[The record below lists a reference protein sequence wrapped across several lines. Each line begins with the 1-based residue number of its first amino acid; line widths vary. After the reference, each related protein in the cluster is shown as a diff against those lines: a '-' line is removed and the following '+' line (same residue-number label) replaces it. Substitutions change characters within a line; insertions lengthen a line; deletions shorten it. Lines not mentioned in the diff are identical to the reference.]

1 MDGLLAKLSEQQAIL
16 EKQKNTLTPK
26 QNDKGQLKKDDS
38 SPDSVVLTPVSDS
51 LSKTQ
56 SGDEQ
61 NKSTNPPPDSL
72 EMVRLKKELDA
83 AKNQIARQRKEL
95 DQNRVNKHNF
105 DQVTGQSSGTEFQPR
120 YETSNVHHASFNPAT
135 RNTAIRQDNW
145 SHNEDARSELSDAV
159 SAGAYTTTQNI
170 WSSPARPAFN
180 AAASIH
186 SSQPFQPPSTTWGQ
200 PGARPWNH
208 RGVGPALPSLIIP
221 QHQHIQQRN
230 YSGPISG
237 VSTGD
242 VRTFSDYN
250 QFQGGAGPR
259 RSGGQNTR
267 NTSLIPLQRNNA
279 WDMYSGSMGTLD
291 SVNAAIN
298 SSAAFQT
305 MGLYPN
311 SLQYQPRPIGTPLSP
326 TAEEFRTSQAST
338 TPWNAAV
345 SSKCATCYVVHAD
358 QWGKASVVTR
368 ANICFA
374 NGAFELPTFVGSK
387 CDVQLEVYC
396 GQDCLQQ

>member
-26 QNDKGQLKKDDS
+26 QNDKGQPKEDS
-38 SPDSVVLTPVSDS
+38 SPGSVLTPVSDS
-51 LSKTQ
+51 LSKTL

-61 NKSTNPPPDSL
+61 LKSTSSQPDTL

-83 AKNQIARQRKEL
+83 AKNQLARQKIEL
-95 DQNRVNKHNF
+95 DQNRATKNTFN
-105 DQVTGQSSGTEFQPR
+105 QVTGHSSGADLPPR

-135 RNTAIRQDNW
+135 RATTIRQDNW

-170 WSSPARPAFN
+170 WSSPARSAFN
-180 AAASIH
+180 AAPSIH

-208 RGVGPALPSLIIP
+208 RGISSAMPSLIIP
-221 QHQHIQQRN
+221 QQQHIQQRN
-230 YSGPISG
+230 YSGPISAIP
-237 VSTGD
+237 TND

-250 QFQGGAGPR
+250 QFQGGSGLR
-259 RSGGQNTR
+259 RSSGQNTR
-267 NTSLIPLQRNNA
+267 NNPILPLQRNNG

-291 SVNAAIN
+291 GVNAAIN
-298 SSAAFQT
+298 PNAAFQPI
-305 MGLYPN
+305 GLYPN

-345 SSKCATCYVVHAD
+345 SAK
-358 QWGKASVVTR
+358 R
-368 ANICFA
+368 NILRC
-374 NGAFELPTFVGSK
+374 SR
-387 CDVQLEVYC
+387 
-396 GQDCLQQ
+396 